1 MDRTLGP
8 SVEQQA
14 RFLQKLQHL
23 LVEGE
28 FVATYKFA
36 LLLALVRWALEHP
49 DHDERQ
55 PLDVRDLAL
64 HVIELYWP
72 HTRPFATLAGVA
84 GEASP
89 PFAPKFDSPGSGVLV
104 QERGGQSLKILK
116 EIEEL
121 QRRTRGAF
129 RDAQDTERGALIN
142 AVRQSISDMP
152 LWKLQSVRDREEP
165 LHFLYHRGR
174 HKSEIVFEPGT
185 VACLV
190 AFADLIEALVRAAWL
205 RFVLDCNSELLRAS
219 SQVETFLFPGDRA
232 SLEIWRRPI
241 EGVQGSRCF
250 YCDETMHGRGEV
262 DHFLPWAR
270 YRRDLGHNF
279 VLAHKQCNQAK
290 LDHLAAFAHL
300 RRWCERNADP
310 GGRLERSFTDAG
322 LPHDWTTLRRVASSL
337 YRVVEARDAGV
348 WDRGRAF
355 VRLDPAWR
363 QLLGV
368 G

>member
-1 MDRTLGP
+1 M
-8 SVEQQA
+8 EQQA

-36 LLLALVRWALEHP
+36 LLLALVRWALENP
-49 DHDERQ
+49 DHDERE
-55 PLDVRDLAL
+55 PVDVRDLAL

-72 HTRPFATLAGVA
+72 HTRPFAAPAGVA
-84 GEASP
+84 AEASP
-89 PFAPKFDSPGSGVLV
+89 PFAPRFDGPASGVLV
-104 QERGGQSLKILK
+104 QERGRQSLKILK

-121 QRRTRGAF
+121 QRRTRRAF
-129 RDAQDTERGALIN
+129 RDAQDTERAALIN
-142 AVRQSISDMP
+142 TVRRSISDMP

-174 HKSEIVFEPGT
+174 HDSEIVFEPGT

-190 AFADLIEALVRAAWL
+190 AFAPLIEDVVRSAWL
-205 RFVLDCNSELLRAS
+205 RFVLRCNPKLLGAG
-219 SQVETFLFPGDRA
+219 SQVETFLFPDDRN
-232 SLEIWRRPI
+232 SLEAWRGPI
-241 EGVQGSRCF
+241 EAVQGSRCF

-279 VLAHKQCNQAK
+279 VLAHKQCNKAK
-290 LDHLAAFAHL
+290 LDHLAAFTHL
-300 RRWCERNADP
+300 RHWCERNDDP
-310 GGRLERSFTDAG
+310 DGRLERSFTDAG

-337 YRVVEARDAGV
+337 YRVVADRDSGV
-348 WDRGRAF
+348 WDRGQAF

-363 QLLGV
+363 KLLDV